1 MSFEKQ
7 KIFMPIDDEES
18 DELLSENDEE
28 EIRTFDEFIT
38 KFNLLML

>member
-1 MSFEKQ
+1 
-7 KIFMPIDDEES
+7 MPIDDEDS
-18 DELLSENDEE
+18 DELISENDEE